1 MMLMIKR
8 METDEEIEAKSQLH
22 WQTWREAY
30 DALLPADFQ
39 KAMTLE
45 KCRNLSYK
53 YPENTLIAKDG
64 EKIIGFVS
72 YGDYRDAASSAGEV
86 IALYVLK
93 NYYGKGVGQE
103 LMKFALTEL
112 SAFQDIHLWVLA
124 DNARAKAFYQKIGFV
139 FDGQEK
145 MINLG
150 RPFKEQRMTYK
161 KS

>member
-1 MMLMIKR
+1 MTITIKR
-8 METDEEIEAKSQLH
+8 MESDEEIDAKSQVH
-22 WQTWREAY
+22 WKTWREAY
-30 DALLPADFQ
+30 DAILPGDFQ
-39 KAMTLE
+39 ETMTLE
-45 KCRNLSYK
+45 KCRYFSYK

-64 EKIIGFVS
+64 KKVIGFVS
-72 YGDYRDAASSAGEV
+72 YGDYRDAPRSAGEV

-93 NYYGKGVGQE
+93 DYYGKGVGQE

-112 SAFQDIHLWVLA
+112 SGFQDIHLWVLA

-150 RPFKEQRMTYK
+150 RPFKEQ
-161 KS
+161 